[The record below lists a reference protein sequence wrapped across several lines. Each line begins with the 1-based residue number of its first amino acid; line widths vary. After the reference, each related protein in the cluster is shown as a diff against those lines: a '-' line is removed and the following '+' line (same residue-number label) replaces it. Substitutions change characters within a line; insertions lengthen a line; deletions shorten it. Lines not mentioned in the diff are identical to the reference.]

1 MKNAFSPRLI
11 VAALTLSLGLAASSY
26 AMPRGENRCPD
37 MGRPGHHMMMHDGKG
52 FGFGSGPGF
61 ARLHDELK
69 LDAKQEAL
77 WQDADKFSKENF
89 DGRRDQFRQHHEEMQ
104 AMLAKPNA
112 DLRAIAKRMDDLKA
126 ENQKLHSAV
135 RDRWLNVYDALNPE
149 QKEKARLFFKAG
161 MERKAEMGE
170 RHGRRNADRPGQ
182 EPANQNKPTNAPAS
196 KN

>member
-1 MKNAFSPRLI
+1 MEKLFSPRLL

-26 AMPRGENRCPD
+26 AMPRGENRGPD

-52 FGFGSGPGF
+52 F
-61 ARLHDELK
+61 ARLHDDLK

-89 DGRRDQFRQHHEEMQ
+89 DGRRDQFRKHHEEMQ

-112 DLRAIAKRMDDLKA
+112 DLRAIAKRMDDFKA

-135 RDRWLNVYDALNPE
+135 RDRWLNVYDSLNAE
-149 QKEKARLFFKAG
+149 QKEKARVFFKDN
-161 MERKAEMGE
+161 MERRQEMGD
-170 RHGRRNADRPGQ
+170 RRGHHGKDRPGRGQ
-182 EPANQNKPTNAPAS
+182 APQDKPANAPAP